1 MIPPDRRSPGS
12 AEGSFGGRRKGRQ
25 PMSASFRVDMTA
37 QAQALRGFEKAP
49 VSLGLYALLRGE
61 HDRIILTGSGASHL
75 AAVPGWQRLVAAGRT
90 AVWTDARHLIDS
102 PSLIT
107 DDSLLVTTSRS
118 GMSTDVIGLLKGFTD
133 RHRPAGIIAV
143 TDDVASPLA
152 AAADG
157 EILLRSQSSQ
167 SPKGFLNALAAH
179 DYIASMIL
187 GEDNDDIA
195 STARVVATTTC
206 PADVL
211 KLASDTTA
219 SHGSRLAYVGFGEH
233 AATSLYAALLTRE
246 ATLISATGYAGNDFG
261 HDDVAAA
268 DSTLTAVLFAG
279 RARANNVRARTLAT
293 DLARSGARVLV
304 IGDVNIDEIPTI
316 RSPAGH
322 LSAQVA
328 HSVMIAEHFVSS
340 LAA

>member
-1 MIPPDRRSPGS
+1 MIPADRHSPGS
-12 AEGSFGGRRKGRQ
+12 AKGASGRRRTVRR
-25 PMSASFRVDMTA
+25 PVAASFRVDVLS
-37 QAQALRGFEKAP
+37 QAQALRGFGKAP
-49 VSLGLYALLRGE
+49 VSLGLYALLRRE

-75 AAVPGWQRLVAAGRT
+75 AAVPSWHRLVAGGRA

-107 DDSLLVTTSRS
+107 ADSLLVTTSRS
-118 GMSTDVIGLLKGFTD
+118 GMSPCVIDLLAGFTD
-133 RHRPAGIIAV
+133 KHRPAGIIAI

-195 STARVVATTTC
+195 STARVVAATAC

-211 KLASDTTA
+211 TLASDTTA
-219 SHGSRLAYVGFGEH
+219 GHGSAGWP
-233 AATSLYAALLTRE
+233 TSASANTRRPRC
-246 ATLISATGYAGNDFG
+246 T
-261 HDDVAAA
+261 
-268 DSTLTAVLFAG
+268 
-279 RARANNVRARTLAT
+279 RRC
-293 DLARSGARVLV
+293 
-304 IGDVNIDEIPTI
+304 
-316 RSPAGH
+316 
-322 LSAQVA
+322 
-328 HSVMIAEHFVSS
+328 
-340 LAA
+340 

>member
-1 MIPPDRRSPGS
+1 VIPADRHHPGS
-12 AEGSFGGRRKGRQ
+12 SEGAFGRGQTVR
-25 PMSASFRVDMTA
+25 PPVAASFRVDVMS
-37 QAQALRGFEKAP
+37 QARALRGFGRAP
-49 VSLGLYALLRGE
+49 VSLGLYALLRRE
-61 HDRIILTGSGASHL
+61 HDRIVLTGSGASHL
-75 AAVPGWQRLVAAGRT
+75 AAVPSWHRLVAGGRT

-107 DDSLLVTTSRS
+107 ADSLLVTTSRS
-118 GMSTDVIGLLKGFTD
+118 GMSTWVIDLLTRFTD
-133 RHRPAGIIAV
+133 RPRPAGIIAV

-195 STARVVATTTC
+195 STARVVAATTC

-211 KLASDTTA
+211 TLASDTTA
-219 SHGSRLAYVGFGEH
+219 GHGSRLAYIGFGEH

-246 ATLISATGYAGNDFG
+246 VTPISAMGYASNEFG
-261 HDDVAAA
+261 HDMVAAA
-268 DSTLTAVLFAG
+268 DSSLTAVLFAG
-279 RARANNVRARTLAT
+279 RARVNNDRARALAS
-293 DLARSGARVLV
+293 DLARAGARVLV
-304 IGDVNIDEIPTI
+304 VGDGNIDQIPTI
-316 RSPAGH
+316 QSPAGH